1 MPFNP
6 FSYWKCLFVFFFL
19 ISSTHTSA
27 KAVSIDSLEN
37 LLEIYEADTNRVRI
51 LNKLTNILYKKDL
64 KKAQLYGEEAS
75 NLAKQLNDLTGQRNN
90 AYLLGTTYF
99 YQGLSEKSIQ
109 SATECLEL
117 CRRMGIKEQEVD
129 ATKLIANN
137 YYTTGKVDSAA
148 VYYQK
153 CWDISKTIGYV
164 YGMMDSAKSLGD
176 IFESRGK
183 YDKALEMYRVSLKL
197 SIENKDKE
205 TQGVVLN
212 AIGIIYDY
220 TGKIDSATVKYFQ
233 ALHLAE
239 EIDNLRLE
247 ASACMNI
254 AYLFRLN
261 LNKDYEKALSYSFRG
276 LEINKK
282 IDQPKSIAHCYQ
294 DIAYTYRKMNQLDTA
309 KIYYAKAIEIRQNI
323 GDKRGLSFSYN
334 SLGQLYLKENKL
346 LKARQHFEKGLRY
359 SEEIGLKRGISN
371 SLRYLGNL
379 NLELKDYPQALIY
392 LNKSKEMALQI
403 MDMKD
408 LDNIYRRF
416 VKYNELTGNY
426 KAALAYHKL
435 QLSAQDS
442 LFKKDQNKKIAEVQA
457 LYETEKNEK
466 QITQQKNDIYELE
479 IANVKVEKQRN
490 YLFGGT
496 LLLGIFTFLGFK
508 FNSIRKERND
518 KIAFTEALIFAQEE
532 ERKRIARDLHD
543 GVGQSLLLM
552 KKQLVATHEVT
563 QKNHDLITDTLEEVR
578 SISQDLH
585 PFQLEKFGLTTAINE
600 VIQKVEK
607 STDLF
612 ITKEIDTI
620 NKLLDDKAEINL
632 YRTIQEAFNNIVK
645 HSEATAAK
653 ISIQKVDK
661 SLIINIQDNGKGFDH
676 ELAVV
681 TSKSLGLR
689 TMFERITSIGG
700 KLKIENG
707 VTKGTMILIRVPV

>member
-1 MPFNP
+1 MQFNR
-6 FSYWKCLFVFFFL
+6 FSYRKCLFAFL
-19 ISSTHTSA
+19 LLINIWPNSVNA
-27 KAVSIDSLEN
+27 SIDSLVN
-37 LLEIYEADTNRVRI
+37 LLTIYKADTNRVRV
-51 LNKLTNILYKKDL
+51 LNRLANILYQEDL
-64 KKAQLYGEEAS
+64 KKAQFYGEEAS
-75 NLAKQLNDLTGQRNN
+75 SLAKQLNDLTGQRNS
-90 AYLLGTTYF
+90 AYSLSNTYF
-99 YQGLSEKSIQ
+99 YQGLHEKSIQ
-109 SATECLEL
+109 SATECIEL

-129 ATKLIANN
+129 AIRLLANN
-137 YYTTGKVDSAA
+137 YYNLGKVDTAA
-148 VYYQK
+148 IYYQES
-153 CWDISKTIGYV
+153 WDLSKAIGYV
-164 YGMMDSAKSLGD
+164 YGMMDNSKSLGD

-183 YDKALEMYRVSLKL
+183 YDKALEMYRASLKL
-197 SIENKDKE
+197 AVENNDKDA
-205 TQGVVLN
+205 QGVVLN

-233 ALHLAE
+233 VLHLAE
-239 EIDNLRLE
+239 EIGNLRLE
-247 ASACMNI
+247 ASACSNI
-254 AYLFRLN
+254 SYLFRLN
-261 LNKDYEKALSYSFRG
+261 LNKDYEKALSYSFRS
-276 LEINKK
+276 LKINKK
-282 IDQPKSIAHCYQ
+282 IDQPKGIAHSYQ

-309 KIYYAKAIEIRQNI
+309 KIYYAKAIEIRQKI

-346 LKARQHFEKGLRY
+346 LKARQHFKKGLRY

-416 VKYNELTGNY
+416 VKYHELTGNY
-426 KAALAYHKL
+426 KAALDYHKL

-479 IANVKVEKQRN
+479 IANTKVEKQRN

-518 KIAFTEALIFAQEE
+518 KIAFTEALIYAQEE

-552 KKQLVATHEVT
+552 KKQMITTHEVT
-563 QKNHDLITDTLEEVR
+563 QENQDLITDTLEEVR

-607 STDLF
+607 STNLF

-620 NKLLDDKAEINL
+620 DNLLDEKAEINL

-661 SLIINIQDNGKGFDH
+661 SLIINIQDNGKGFDY

-700 KLKIENG
+700 KLKIEKG
-707 VTKGTMILIRVPV
+707 VTKGTMILIRIPV